1 VASDN
6 TLLTPTIIA
15 KEALMHLV
23 NNLVMGANV
32 HRRYKNEFKK
42 VGGTITIRKPV
53 KFRATKARTRVN
65 SDITEPS
72 TTLQVATQAHV
83 SWGFFSKDLTL
94 TIEEY
99 AKRYIKPAAIALANA
114 VDEDLCAL
122 YDDVYNSTYETAYV
136 TPSTFLTLGKAG
148 QMLDEEACPQDDR
161 TLVVNPAAHWAL
173 ANGLKGVYN
182 SGIEADLHRKGFL
195 GRVAN
200 FSILMDQNIKA
211 HTVGSAWPTSTT
223 GLPAVATTGSTGA
236 SLLTYKWGASA
247 GATVLKVGDV
257 FTIANVY
264 AVNPV
269 SGAST
274 GSLRKFTV
282 TADLTNN
289 SGTETAGELTVSI
302 SPAIVTTGP
311 YQTCDS
317 NPLTD
322 AVLTL
327 IGTVGRQFPQN
338 LGFHENAF
346 ALVCVPLVLPKG
358 VWGSRMTYKN
368 VSIRI
373 LKDYDIDDDE
383 EICRMD
389 ILYGVKTLYPELA
402 TRIYG
407 KVV

>member
-1 VASDN
+1 
-6 TLLTPTIIA
+6 
-15 KEALMHLV
+15 
-23 NNLVMGANV
+23 MGANV

-42 VGGTITIRKPV
+42 VGGTITNRKPV
-53 KFRATKARTRVN
+53 KFRATKARTRTASN
-65 SDITEPS
+65 ITEPS

-99 AKRYIKPAAIALANA
+99 AKRYIKPAAIALANT
-114 VDEDLCAL
+114 VDEDLCGL
-122 YDDVYNSTYETAYV
+122 YDDVYNSVNETSYV
-136 TPSTFLTLGKAG
+136 TPSTFLVLGKAG
-148 QMLDEEACPQDDR
+148 QLLDEEACPQDER
-161 TLVVNPAAHWAL
+161 TLVVNPAAHWSL

-200 FSILMDQNIKA
+200 FSILMDQNIKS
-211 HTVGSAWPTSTT
+211 HTVGVAWPTSTT
-223 GLPAVATTGSTGA
+223 GLPAVATTGSTGS
-236 SLLTYKWGASA
+236 SLLTYKWGASG
-247 GATVLKVGDV
+247 GATVLKTGDV

-274 GSLRKFTV
+274 GSLRKFVV
-282 TADLTNN
+282 TADMTNN
-289 SGTETAGELTVSI
+289 SGTITDSEFTVSI
-302 SPAIVTTGP
+302 SPAIVETGP
-311 YQTCDS
+311 YQTVDS
-317 NPLTD
+317 IPVTD

-327 IGTVGRQFPQN
+327 MGTVGRQFPQN

-346 ALVCVPLVLPKG
+346 ALVTVPLVLPKG

-368 VSIRI
+368 VSIRV
-373 LKDYDIDDDE
+373 LKDYDIDADE

-407 KVV
+407 AVV

>member
-1 VASDN
+1 MASDN

-15 KEALMHLV
+15 KEALMQLV

-53 KFRATKARTRVN
+53 KFRATKARTRTN

-72 TTLQVATQAHV
+72 TTLEVATQAHV

-99 AKRYIKPAAIALANA
+99 SERYIKPGAIALANT
-114 VDEDLCAL
+114 VDGDLTGL
-122 YDDVYNSTYETAYV
+122 YDDVYNSTFETSYV
-136 TPSTFLTLGKAG
+136 TPSTYLTLGKAG
-148 QMLDEEACPQDDR
+148 QLLDEEAAPQDDR
-161 TLVVNPAAHWAL
+161 VLVVNPAAHWSL

-182 SGIEADLHRKGFL
+182 DRIVADLHRKGFL

-200 FSILMDQNIKA
+200 FDILMDQNIKA
-211 HTVGSAWPTSTT
+211 HTVGNPWPTSTT
-223 GLPAVATTGSTGA
+223 AAPAVATTGSTGA
-236 SLLTYKWGASA
+236 SVLCYKFGASG
-247 GATVLKVGDV
+247 GATVLKAGDV

-264 AVNPV
+264 AVNPQ
-269 SGAST
+269 SGEST
-274 GSLRKFTV
+274 GSLRKFVV
-282 TADLTNN
+282 TADVTNN
-289 SGTETAGELTVSI
+289 SGTETDGEITVAI

-311 YQTCDS
+311 YKTVDS
-317 NPLTD
+317 NPVTD

-338 LGFHENAF
+338 LGFHKNAF
-346 ALVCVPLVLPKG
+346 ALVCVPLVVPKG
-358 VWGSRMTYKN
+358 VWGSRMTYQG

-373 LKDYDIDDDE
+373 LKDYDIDADE
-383 EICRMD
+383 EVCRLD

-407 KVV
+407 AVV